1 MKRTGNLYHK
11 IIEWDNL
18 LLAFYKA
25 AKCKRTKAEVILY
38 EKNLN
43 ENLKNL
49 QKNLIKQDIP
59 LGNYRFF
66 KISC

>member
-25 AKCKRTKAEVILY
+25 AKGKRTKAEVILY

-43 ENLKNL
+43 EN
-49 QKNLIKQDIP
+49 
-59 LGNYRFF
+59 
-66 KISC
+66 

>member
-25 AKCKRTKAEVILY
+25 AKGKHTKAEVILY

-49 QKNLIKQDIP
+49 QKNLIKQVKKLDCI
-59 LGNYRFF
+59 
-66 KISC
+66 KK